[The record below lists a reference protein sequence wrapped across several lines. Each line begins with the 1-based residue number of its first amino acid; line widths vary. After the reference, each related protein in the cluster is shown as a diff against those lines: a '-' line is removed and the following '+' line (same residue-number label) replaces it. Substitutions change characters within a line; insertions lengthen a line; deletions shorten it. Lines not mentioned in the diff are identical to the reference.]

1 MKVLQIGMGNN
12 PGGVEAFVMNYYRQL
27 SLKGI
32 RFDFVSMYGEIA
44 FHQEILSLGGQVF
57 LVPNV
62 KKDYFGYVKAMKE
75 ILAEG
80 RYDVV
85 HVNMLS
91 AANILPL
98 RLAKEAGVGK
108 VIAHSHNASAPG
120 MLRRILDQW
129 NRPKISRYADVLAAC
144 GEKAGRWLFGDQ
156 AYEQG
161 QVVLLSNAI
170 DVERFLFS
178 EEKRKAARAK
188 LGLTDGF
195 VIGHVGRFQLQKNHE
210 RILEIFRQ
218 IQEMEP
224 DVRLLLVG
232 EGELLPKIREKARE
246 YQLEKQIV
254 FAGVRS
260 DVEDCLCAMDVFL
273 FPSLFEGLPFTLVEA
288 QANGLPCVI
297 SDRITREV
305 VLDEERV
312 CCLSLENSDTAWAA
326 KVLSYKGCG
335 REEPQITKKRL
346 VAAHFDIH
354 NEADRLLELYN
365 R

>member
-1 MKVLQIGMGNN
+1 M
-12 PGGVEAFVMNYYRQL
+12 
-27 SLKGI
+27 
-32 RFDFVSMYGEIA
+32 
-44 FHQEILSLGGQVF
+44 
-57 LVPNV
+57 
-62 KKDYFGYVKAMKE
+62 
-75 ILAEG
+75 
-80 RYDVV
+80 
-85 HVNMLS
+85 
-91 AANILPL
+91 
-98 RLAKEAGVGK
+98 
-108 VIAHSHNASAPG
+108 
-120 MLRRILDQW
+120 
-129 NRPKISRYADVLAAC
+129 
-144 GEKAGRWLFGDQ
+144 
-156 AYEQG
+156 
-161 QVVLLSNAI
+161 
-170 DVERFLFS
+170 
-178 EEKRKAARAK
+178 
-188 LGLTDGF
+188 
-195 VIGHVGRFQLQKNHE
+195 
-210 RILEIFRQ
+210 
-218 IQEMEP
+218 
-224 DVRLLLVG
+224 G

-260 DVEDCLCAMDVFL
+260 DVEDCLCAMNVFL

-305 VLDEERV
+305 VLDEEKV